1 MRRWN
6 GWGDEAIEYP
16 LPEPAL
22 SFLQARLGPAQA
34 PEDAQLSSVLEQAPD
49 SRLPVHGLVTTDALE
64 RLRHA
69 RGQSLPD
76 WIQLHAGMIDSWP
89 DGVAYPSDREQV
101 RLLLDF
107 AQEIG
112 AHLIPYGGG
121 TSVVGHINPLRG
133 QSPVLTVDMSRMNR
147 LLDLD
152 PQSRMAT
159 FEAGVQG
166 PQLESQ
172 LQERGFTLG
181 HYPQSWEYSTLGG
194 WIATRSSGQQSLYYG
209 RIEQML
215 VGAEL
220 ETPAGRW
227 ALPAHPASA
236 AGPDLRHLILGC
248 EGRLGLITRAT
259 VRIRPLPIQE
269 VFLGAFF
276 RDWEGGL
283 EAARNMAQ
291 EKLRLSMV
299 RLSDPEETE
308 TTLAL
313 SGHARLIDPLLSTL
327 RLLGYGPQRCLMI
340 YAITARPPDTSR
352 LQRRAA
358 EILRAC
364 GGLPVGGWPGRAWA
378 RSRFKA
384 PYLRNTLWQHG
395 YALDTLETAL
405 PWVRLEPA
413 RQKILHAIRSSFQ
426 DQETACLV
434 FSHLSH
440 LYEHGASLY
449 ITYLFPRQQTPEST
463 LESWR
468 LAKTAASQAIIDA
481 GGTISHQHG
490 VGLDHRDFLAPEKGA
505 VGLAALQAALQA
517 CDPQGLLNPGK
528 LLPKR

>member
-6 GWGDEAIEYP
+6 GWGDETVDVP
-16 LPEPAL
+16 LPEAAL
-22 SFLQARLGPAQA
+22 HFLQDRVGIA
-34 PEDAQLSSVLEQAPD
+34 PSLEDASLSSVLEKAPT
-49 SRLPVHGLVTTDALE
+49 SRLPVHGLAASDPAE

-76 WIQLHAGMIDSWP
+76 WIHLRSGLIDTWP
-89 DGVAYPSDREQV
+89 DGVAYPDNREQV

-107 AQEIG
+107 AQEVG
-112 AHLIPYGGG
+112 ARLIPYGGG
-121 TSVVGHINPLRG
+121 TSVVGHINPLPG
-133 QSPVLTVDMSRMNR
+133 PGPVLTVDMSRMNR

-152 PQSRMAT
+152 PFSHLAT
-159 FEAGVQG
+159 FEAGVTG

-172 LQERGFTLG
+172 LRERGFTLG

-215 VGAEL
+215 VAAEL

-227 ALPAHPASA
+227 TLPPHPASA
-236 AGPDLRHLILGC
+236 AGPDMRQFVLGS

-259 VRIRPLPIQE
+259 VRIRPLPVQE
-269 VFLGAFF
+269 AFLGALF
-276 RDWEGGL
+276 RDWEGGM
-283 EAARNMAQ
+283 EAARQLAQ
-291 EKLRLSMV
+291 EKLPLSMV
-299 RLSDPEETE
+299 RLSDAQETE

-313 SGHARLIDPLLSTL
+313 SGHSRALGPPLRTL
-327 RLLGYGPQRCLMI
+327 QLLGYGPQRCLMI
-340 YAITARPPDTSR
+340 YGVTAGPRSFAR
-352 LQRRAA
+352 IRRHAG
-358 EILRAC
+358 EILRAH
-364 GGLPVGGWPGRAWA
+364 GGLPLGGFPGRVWA

-384 PYLRNTLWQHG
+384 PYLRNALWEHG

-405 PWVRLEPA
+405 PWVTLEAA
-413 RQKILHAIRSSFQ
+413 RKKILGAIRRSFQ
-426 DQETACLV
+426 EREVGCLA

-449 ITYLFPRQQTPEST
+449 ITYLYPRRESPEAT
-463 LESWR
+463 LEDWQC
-468 LAKTAASQAIIDA
+468 AKTAASHEIIAA

-490 VGLDHRDFLAPEKGA
+490 VGLDHRDFLAPEKGGL
-505 VGLAALQAALQA
+505 GLAALEAALRA

-528 LLPKR
+528 LLPEP